1 MFDFDITPDS
11 TNTKTTKAKTTKTAK
26 KAKRVASTVHT
37 VIDELME
44 RNDELIEKKLAE
56 IEVIKKQTQALKT
69 KTDMEILLAIRRDLA
84 KATILKK
91 PDEAKSAERIAK
103 LIQFDSVL
111 NIDKSSLDP
120 FDIYYFNK
128 VN

>member
-1 MFDFDITPDS
+1 MFDFDITPIES
-11 TNTKTTKAKTTKTAK
+11 KTAKKATK

-37 VIDELME
+37 VVDELMQ

-56 IEVIKKQTQALKT
+56 IEVIKKQTHALKT

-91 PDEAKSAERIAK
+91 PDEAKSSERIAK
-103 LIQFDSVL
+103 LMQFDSVL